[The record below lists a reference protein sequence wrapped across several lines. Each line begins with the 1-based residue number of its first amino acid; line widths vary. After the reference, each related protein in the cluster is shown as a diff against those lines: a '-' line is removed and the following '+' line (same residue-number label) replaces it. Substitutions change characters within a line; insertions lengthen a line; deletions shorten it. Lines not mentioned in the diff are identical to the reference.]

1 MTNQSKPKGSEEPEK
16 GTALLRNASSI
27 RSSGHSSASASASA
41 SKIKQRKYSASR
53 RKFSASSRAQ
63 RKIARMTCRHINWE
77 KILASSP
84 WLNGSTSLRH
94 LRIHNALT

>member
-1 MTNQSKPKGSEEPEK
+1 MTNQSKPKGPEEPEK

-27 RSSGHSSASASASA
+27 RSSGHSSASASAC
-41 SKIKQRKYSASR
+41 KIKQRKYSASR

-63 RKIARMTCRHINWE
+63 RKITRMTCKHINWE

-84 WLNGSTSLRH
+84 WLNGSTSSRH